1 MPEPAKI
8 EFLTRNPDEATFQI
22 HRVQSNQARGMF
34 RPQRLSE
41 AVWEVTA
48 QPQSFDGSR
57 HFVLRNLQRDR
68 YVLLSAQEHFLWNH
82 FDGNHTLAE
91 IAKLLHFEFGAFDY
105 LIINQL
111 LTKLHAA
118 GLLAAVGASG
128 VQSSIASKSSR
139 RWVRAWVRLRRAW
152 GRISFKIRDAD
163 RYCSAIYR
171 RGGFLLFSP
180 FALALC
186 LALTAVAIV
195 AVVRLSPQ
203 AKQITLGLAGMP
215 VLSTGAMI
223 ATMLFV
229 AVQHVLVHA
238 LACKAYGRKVREI
251 GFFLLQ
257 GVLPTFYADVTDIF
271 MSSRRARIVVDL
283 AGPLVEV
290 VFGSFAF
297 IAAYWSP
304 PGVGQSLF
312 FGAGILLWEGALLN
326 LYPFN
331 FLELDGYNILADLLA
346 MPTLRQR
353 AMTLLPKLLG
363 RLIRGPKLQKSEW
376 IQSSYLAICFAS
388 VIVYV
393 VLHLDALGLG
403 RLFGAN

>member
-8 EFLTRNPDEATFQI
+8 EFLTRSPDEAGFQI
-22 HRVQSNQARGMF
+22 HHVQSSQARGLF
-34 RPQRLSE
+34 RPQRLPE
-41 AVWEVTA
+41 VAWEVTA

-68 YVLLSAQEHFLWNH
+68 YVLLSSQEHFLWNH
-82 FDGNHTLAE
+82 FDGNHTLIE
-91 IAKLLHFEFGAFDY
+91 IAKILHFEFGAFDY
-105 LIINQL
+105 SIINQL
-111 LTKLHAA
+111 LRKLYSA
-118 GLLAAVGASG
+118 GLLAEVGASD
-128 VQSSIASKSSR
+128 VQASVASKSSR
-139 RWVRAWVRLRRAW
+139 RWARALVRLRRAW

-163 RYCSAIYR
+163 RYSSAIYR
-171 RGGFLLFSP
+171 RGGFLLFNP
-180 FALALC
+180 LALALC
-186 LALTAVAIV
+186 LGITAY
-195 AVVRLSPQ
+195 AVVALLRLWPQ
-203 AKQITLGLAGMP
+203 AREITLALAGMP
-215 VLSTGAMI
+215 VLSTAVMI

-229 AVQHVLVHA
+229 AVHHVLVHA

-290 VFGSFAF
+290 ACGSFAF

-312 FGAGILLWEGALLN
+312 FAAGILLWEGALLN

-353 AMTLLPKLLG
+353 AMTLLPKLPR
-363 RLIRGPKLQKSEW
+363 RLLRGPNLQKSEW
-376 IQSSYLAICFAS
+376 YQTSYLAICFAS
-388 VIVYV
+388 VILYI

-403 RLFGAN
+403 WLIGSQ